1 MIPVLDCT
9 PRDRFPITTIAF
21 IALNSAAMLWLLF
34 LSDNPSRAIEH
45 LGLVP
50 TRALTLAER
59 GGSPLATAVPFL
71 TSIFLHVDVL
81 AHFLP
86 NMLFLWVFGGKVED
100 RLGHFGLIPFLLT
113 GGLIAGAAHVAAH
126 PTSITPTLG
135 ASGSV
140 SAVMGAYLV
149 LHPGSRILSVV
160 LPIVW
165 VQLRIPALVWLGAFF
180 ALQLYMGLHSAANT
194 EIAWWAHVGGFVFG
208 SLILLLLGRS
218 GAAPLKGAS
227 TRA

>member
-1 MIPVLDCT
+1 MIPILDCT
-9 PRDRFPITTIAF
+9 PRVRAPITTIGF
-21 IALNSAAMLWLLF
+21 IALNSAVMVWLLF
-34 LSDNPSRAIEH
+34 FSDDPSRAIER

-50 TRALTLAER
+50 ARALTLAER
-59 GGSPLATAVPFL
+59 GGSPLAAAAPFL

-86 NMLFLWVFGGKVED
+86 NMLFAWIFGGKVED
-100 RLGHFGLIPFLLT
+100 RLGHLGLIPFLLM

-160 LPIVW
+160 VPLVW
-165 VQLRIPALVWLGAFF
+165 VQLRVPALVWLIAFF
-180 ALQLYMGLHSAANT
+180 ALQLFMGLRGAVDT
-194 EIAWWAHVGGFVFG
+194 EIAWWAHVGGFIFG
-208 SLILLLLGRS
+208 GLILLLLGRS
-218 GAAPLKGAS
+218 TPAPLKGAS
-227 TRA
+227 DRA